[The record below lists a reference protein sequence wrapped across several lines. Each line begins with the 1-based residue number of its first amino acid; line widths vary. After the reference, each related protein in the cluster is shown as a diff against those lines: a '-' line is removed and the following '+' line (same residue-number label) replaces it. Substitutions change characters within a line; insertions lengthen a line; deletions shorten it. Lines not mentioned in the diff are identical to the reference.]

1 VAWDPLESSSETTDD
16 TLVGRAC
23 LDDADAF
30 SLLYRRYRLDAWN
43 MARFLLRN
51 HHEAEDAVQETFVRA
66 HRALRQYQR
75 HSNTFR
81 PWLLAICRNVCFDR
95 IRLSKRRPVV
105 SLSDLTV
112 EEHASDVTDH
122 DLRID
127 FQRALDSLPA
137 KEQEAFFVVDVMGFR
152 SEEAAE
158 ILGLSAAST
167 LRSRL
172 ARARKL
178 LAPLFADPP
187 QPANPRVKERLA

>member
-1 VAWDPLESSSETTDD
+1 LESANEPQDD
-16 TLVGRAC
+16 TLVEHAC
-23 LDDADAF
+23 DGDGQAF

-43 MARFLLRN
+43 MAHFLLRN

-66 HRALRQYQR
+66 HRALGQYQR
-75 HSNTFR
+75 RNNTFR

-95 IRLSKRRPVV
+95 IRLNKRRPVL
-105 SLSDLTV
+105 SLSDVPV
-112 EEHASDVTDH
+112 EEHASEATDH

-127 FQRALDSLPA
+127 FRSALASLPL

-172 ARARKL
+172 ARARQS

-187 QPANPRVKERLA
+187 QPPSPRITERLA